1 MYIKQQRMHLKN
13 VHSTFPPTVSWV
25 LPRASREYKHHTSC
39 IITIIDYYCM
49 SHIIITCN
57 YEYYH

>member
-1 MYIKQQRMHLKN
+1 VEWWVQPNDYI
-13 VHSTFPPTVSWV
+13 SFTFGFIILELYQYNIT
-25 LPRASREYKHHTSC
+25 C